1 MHTAI
6 PDFWRDSALPYI
18 EARSIRDGRRVCY
31 AAHSHETFSIGAITG
46 GRSTYVNGRMR
57 AGVGAGTVVLMNPEE
72 VHACNPVD
80 DDVPWSYRMFH
91 VEVRWLTGL
100 QRDLGFSPNQDFRPF
115 SARVSEDAVLHA
127 GLDTL
132 YRLLNDPQAD
142 PLRKHEAVVSFF
154 TELHGR
160 LNPAPAGTPMEES
173 VHRVQRAAD
182 YIDANFAQPLRLDA
196 ICAAAGLSESY
207 LIRAFKRRYGMTPHA
222 YLVNRR
228 VQYSR
233 SQLRRGR
240 HIAEVAADAGFAD
253 QAHLQRVFKRMVA
266 ATPAQYQRGR

>member
-1 MHTAI
+1 MPTAI
-6 PDFWRDSALPYI
+6 PDFWRDSALPFI

-57 AGVGAGTVVLMNPEE
+57 AGVGTGTVVLMNPEE

-80 DDVPWSYRMFH
+80 DVPWSYHMFH
-91 VEVRWLTGL
+91 VDVRWLTGL

-115 SARVSEDAVLHA
+115 STRVSEDAVLHA
-127 GLDTL
+127 GLDAL
-132 YRLLNDPQAD
+132 YRLLGDPQAD

-154 TELHGR
+154 TGLHGR
-160 LNPAPAGTPMEES
+160 LNPAPAATPMAEPAQ
-173 VHRVQRAAD
+173 RVQRAAD
-182 YIDANFAQPLRLDA
+182 YIDANFTQPLRLDD
-196 ICAAAGLSESY
+196 ICAATGLSESY
-207 LIRAFKRRYGMTPHA
+207 LIRAFKRRYGITPHA

-233 SQLRRGR
+233 NQLRRGR
-240 HIAEVAADAGFAD
+240 HIAEVAVDAGFAD